1 MPIVRFWSRDD
12 TMIYVKDV
20 MTRRVRTIGGESTI
34 SEAAKAMAKWKI
46 GALVIVE
53 GGRPTGML
61 TEGDI
66 SRLVAK
72 GLDPRTTRA
81 AMGRKKLV
89 TVSPDDRIEEAARTM
104 AEAGIKKVPVL
115 DEGKL
120 VGILTQTD
128 IVNTSFALV
137 TSLKEMVQARYRPP
151 DFQM

>member
-1 MPIVRFWSRDD
+1 L
-12 TMIYVKDV
+12 MIYVKDV
-20 MTRRVRTIGGESTI
+20 MARQVRTIGEKSTI
-34 SEAAKAMAKWKI
+34 SEAAKMMAKWKI

-53 GGRPTGML
+53 GDKPTGIL

-72 GLDPRTTRA
+72 GLDPRTTPVTI
-81 AMGRKKLV
+81 GRKKLV
-89 TVSPDDRIEEAARTM
+89 TVAPDERIEVAAKIM
-104 AEAGIKKVPVL
+104 GDAGVKKLPVL
-115 DEGKL
+115 EEGKL

-128 IVNTSFALV
+128 IVNSSFALV